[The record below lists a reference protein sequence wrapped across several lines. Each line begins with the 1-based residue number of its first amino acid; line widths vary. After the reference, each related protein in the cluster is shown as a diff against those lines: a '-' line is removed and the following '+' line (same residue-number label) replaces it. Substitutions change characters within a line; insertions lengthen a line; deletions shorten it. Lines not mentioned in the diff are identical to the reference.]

1 MATTVPLETI
11 CKLLDLTP
19 QRINQLA
26 KEGVIPKLERGKY
39 ELVPV
44 VRAYIQYLRMGNL
57 KKDLPED
64 DYTTHRMRLT
74 RARADIMEME
84 KAQMEEKLIP
94 AGDIEQAWIE
104 AVTNMRAKML
114 SLPTKAA
121 SEVFSSESLQEVK
134 TVLKEQIYEA
144 LKELEN
150 IEIHVNNPIRS
161 SEPEGGADEGIPEP
175 APAAGLENKRV
186 GRRVPKAEP

>member
-1 MATTVPLETI
+1 MAATVPIDTI

-19 QRINQLA
+19 QRVNQLA
-26 KEGVIPKLERGKY
+26 REGIVPKHERGRY

-94 AGDIEQAWIE
+94 SEDIENAWLE
-104 AVTNMRAKML
+104 ATANMRAKLL

-121 SEVFSSESLQEVK
+121 AEVFAAETIAEVK
-134 TVLKEQIYEA
+134 SLLKEQIYES
-144 LKELEN
+144 LTELEN
-150 IEIHVNNPIRS
+150 VEIHVNNPIRS
-161 SEPEGGADEGIPEP
+161 SDSEDASNESVSEPEAST
-175 APAAGLENKRV
+175 
-186 GRRVPKAEP
+186 

>member
-1 MATTVPLETI
+1 MATTVPIDTI

-19 QRINQLA
+19 QRVNQLA
-26 KEGVIPKLERGKY
+26 REGIIPKHERGRY

-74 RARADIMEME
+74 RAKADIMEME

-94 AGDIEQAWIE
+94 AEDIENAWLE
-104 AVTNMRAKML
+104 ATQNMRAKLL

-121 SEVFSSESLQEVK
+121 AEVFAAESIAEVK
-134 TVLKEQIYEA
+134 SLLKEQIYES
-144 LKELEN
+144 LNELEN
-150 IEIHVNNPIRS
+150 VEIHVINPIRS
-161 SEPEGGADEGIPEP
+161 SDSEDTANEGVSEPEAST
-175 APAAGLENKRV
+175 
-186 GRRVPKAEP
+186 

>member
-1 MATTVPLETI
+1 MAATVPLDTI

-26 KEGVIPKLERGKY
+26 KEGTIPKVQRGRY

-94 AGDIEQAWIE
+94 AGDIESAWIE
-104 AVTNMRAKML
+104 ATTNMRAKLL

-121 SEVFSSESLQEVK
+121 AEVFSAETLMDVK
-134 TVLKEQIYEA
+134 NLLKEQIHEA
-144 LKELEN
+144 LNELEN
-150 IEIHVNNPIRS
+150 IEVHVNNPVRS
-161 SEPEGGADEGIPEP
+161 SELGNDSEEGVTEPEATT
-175 APAAGLENKRV
+175 
-186 GRRVPKAEP
+186 

>member
-1 MATTVPLETI
+1 MAATVPIDTI

-19 QRINQLA
+19 QRVNQLA
-26 KEGVIPKLERGKY
+26 REGIVPKHERGRY

-94 AGDIEQAWIE
+94 AEDIENAWLE
-104 AVTNMRAKML
+104 ATANMRAKLL

-121 SEVFSSESLQEVK
+121 AEVFAAETIAEVK
-134 TVLKEQIYEA
+134 SLLKEQIYES
-144 LKELEN
+144 LTELEN
-150 IEIHVNNPIRS
+150 VEIHVNNPIRS
-161 SEPEGGADEGIPEP
+161 SDSEDASSQSVSEPEAST
-175 APAAGLENKRV
+175 
-186 GRRVPKAEP
+186 

>member
-1 MATTVPLETI
+1 MATTVPLDTI

-44 VRAYIQYLRMGNL
+44 VRAYVQYLRMGNL
-57 KKDLPED
+57 KRDLPED

-94 AGDIEQAWIE
+94 AADIEQAWVE

-121 SEVFSSESLQEVK
+121 SEVFSAESLQEVK
-134 TVLKEQIYEA
+134 IVLKEQIYEA

-150 IEIHVNNPIRS
+150 IEIHVHNPVRPS
-161 SEPEGGADEGIPEP
+161 ELESGDDEGVSEPKTTA
-175 APAAGLENKRV
+175 
-186 GRRVPKAEP
+186 

>member
-1 MATTVPLETI
+1 MATTVPIDTI

-19 QRINQLA
+19 QRVNQLA
-26 KEGVIPKLERGKY
+26 REGIIPKHERGRY

-74 RARADIMEME
+74 RAKADIMEME

-94 AGDIEQAWIE
+94 AEDIENAWLE
-104 AVTNMRAKML
+104 ATQNMRAKLL

-121 SEVFSSESLQEVK
+121 AEVFAAESIAEVK
-134 TVLKEQIYEA
+134 SLLKEQIYES
-144 LKELEN
+144 LNELEN
-150 IEIHVNNPIRS
+150 VEVHVHNPIRS
-161 SEPEGGADEGIPEP
+161 SDSEDTANEGVSEPEATT
-175 APAAGLENKRV
+175 
-186 GRRVPKAEP
+186 

>member
-1 MATTVPLETI
+1 MAATVPIDTL

-26 KEGVIPKLERGKY
+26 REGIIPKVERGRY

-57 KKDLPED
+57 KRDLPED

-94 AGDIEQAWIE
+94 AGDIESAWIE
-104 AVTNMRAKML
+104 VVANMRAKIL

-121 SEVFSSESLQEVK
+121 PELFAAESLSEVKSI
-134 TVLKEQIYEA
+134 LKEQIFEA
-144 LKELEN
+144 LTELEN
-150 IEIHVNNPIRS
+150 VEIHVINPVRS
-161 SEPEGGADEGIPEP
+161 SESEGDSEEGVSES
-175 APAAGLENKRV
+175 APTA
-186 GRRVPKAEP
+186 

>member
-1 MATTVPLETI
+1 MAATVPIDTL

-26 KEGVIPKLERGKY
+26 REGIIPKVERGRY

-57 KKDLPED
+57 KRDLPED

-94 AGDIEQAWIE
+94 AGDIESAWIE
-104 AVTNMRAKML
+104 VVANMRAKIL
-114 SLPTKAA
+114 SLPTKVAPELFAA
-121 SEVFSSESLQEVK
+121 ESLSEVK
-134 TVLKEQIYEA
+134 AILKEQIFEA
-144 LKELEN
+144 LTELEN
-150 IEIHVNNPIRS
+150 VEIHVNNPIRS
-161 SEPEGGADEGIPEP
+161 SESETDSEEGVSESASTT
-175 APAAGLENKRV
+175 
-186 GRRVPKAEP
+186 